1 MVISN
6 DHWANVP
13 VVDLVPH
20 PKNPRLRLREE
31 VVSAIA
37 EALKDSLRFE
47 PRHAL
52 AVRQKGKK
60 FEVISGHH
68 RLEAAKVAG
77 LETVPA
83 WIVEMDDEQAYMAL
97 VEANNQGELAP
108 LEIGIHLLGVELGK
122 PGRGIEGGLREY
134 ARRTGKQEANLRR
147 LRDAAAVYTAVSKTR
162 KCDNIIAFS
171 DLLKKAYH
179 LEAFKDQVGKRCL
192 PEAIERALTEDWTVE
207 QCKDVASLVPGFR
220 QSLLSVKPSGGIGPG
235 LASAGMAGELRGLDG
250 SGPRRL
256 SWC

>member
-108 LEIGIHLLGVELGK
+108 LEIGIHLLVLELSGG
-122 PGRGIEGGLREY
+122 GRGLEGGISEY
-134 ARRTGKQEANLRR
+134 ARRTGRRRTELGERSETSEEKESEIKQ
-147 LRDAAAVYTAVSKTR
+147 
-162 KCDNIIAFS
+162 
-171 DLLKKAYH
+171 
-179 LEAFKDQVGKRCL
+179 
-192 PEAIERALTEDWTVE
+192 
-207 QCKDVASLVPGFR
+207 
-220 QSLLSVKPSGGIGPG
+220 
-235 LASAGMAGELRGLDG
+235 
-250 SGPRRL
+250 
-256 SWC
+256 

>member
-52 AVRQKGKK
+52 AVRLKGKK

-108 LEIGIHLLGVELGK
+108 LEIGIHLLVLELSGG
-122 PGRGIEGGLREY
+122 GRGLEGGISEY
-134 ARRTGKQEANLRR
+134 ARRTGRRRENLIK
-147 LRDAAAVYTAVSKTR
+147 LKDAAKVYLAAAKSKNLY
-162 KCDNIIAFS
+162 NIVQVS
-171 DLLKKAYH
+171 DLPNSD
-179 LEAFKDQVGKRCL
+179 E
-192 PEAIERALTEDWTVE
+192 
-207 QCKDVASLVPGFR
+207 LVWIMT
-220 QSLLSVKPSGGIGPG
+220 S
-235 LASAGMAGELRGLDG
+235 
-250 SGPRRL
+250 PRRL
-256 SWC
+256 C